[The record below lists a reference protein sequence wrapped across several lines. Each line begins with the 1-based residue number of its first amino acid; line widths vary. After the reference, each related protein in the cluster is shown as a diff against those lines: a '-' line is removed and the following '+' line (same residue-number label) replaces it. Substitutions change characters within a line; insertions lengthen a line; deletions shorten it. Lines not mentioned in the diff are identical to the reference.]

1 MQDNPHTKLTDEDS
15 SNMRP
20 VIGLMSGTS
29 ADGIDAAILHSDGTR
44 FARTDIAASYAYDAA
59 LRARIFDAMHDP
71 VAFMT
76 DSTACRALSHAITDA
91 HSAAVL
97 DIIKHLPANADMPRL
112 IGFHGQTIFHEPDA
126 NTSSPLGRCTIQLGS
141 GQRLAD
147 ATNMDVVYDVRQA
160 DMAAGGQGAPLA
172 PVYHAALIAAID
184 APCPAVI
191 INIGGVANLT
201 YVGTG
206 THIDADAHLDAGG
219 FTNII
224 GFDTGPGNGLM
235 DDYMR
240 AHFGQP
246 FDNDGRI
253 AAQGRSD
260 KDFVARVMRH
270 DFFASSW
277 PKSLDRH
284 AFTHIVADAGL
295 HDLSPHD
302 AMASLAALTVA
313 GITHAV
319 TSLPEDV
326 RQIFIAGGGR
336 RNQTLMQQ
344 LRAVFG
350 DRLVGDRLA
359 IDDRAPFDAD
369 MLEAELMA
377 YLAARHRAGL
387 PTSFPAT
394 TGCAMPVCGGRL
406 AQPSDQRV

>member
-1 MQDNPHTKLTDEDS
+1 MQDNPQTKRTDEDS
-15 SNMRP
+15 SIMRP
-20 VIGLMSGTS
+20 IIGLMSGTS

-44 FARTDIAASYAYDAA
+44 FARTDIAGSYAYDAA

-97 DIIKHLPANADMPRL
+97 DIIKRLPGKADMPRL
-112 IGFHGQTIFHEPDA
+112 ISFHGQTIFHEPDA

-184 APCPAVI
+184 APCPAAI

-201 YVGTG
+201 YIGTG
-206 THIDADAHLDAGG
+206 TYIDDGTQADIIG
-219 FTNII
+219 FDII

-240 AHFGQP
+240 ANFDQP

-253 AAQGRSD
+253 AAQGRCD

-270 DFFASSW
+270 DFFARSW

-313 GITHAV
+313 GINHAV
-319 TSLPEDV
+319 GSLPEDV

-350 DRLVGDRLA
+350 DRLIV
-359 IDDRAPFDAD
+359 DDRVPFDAD

-394 TGCAMPVCGGRL
+394 TGCEMPVCGGRL
-406 AQPSDQRV
+406 AQPSD

>member
-1 MQDNPHTKLTDEDS
+1 MDEDTPMDDER
-15 SNMRP
+15 NVMRP

-29 ADGIDAAILHSDGTR
+29 ADGIDAAILQTDGTR
-44 FARTDIAASYAYDAA
+44 FSQTNITASFAYDVA
-59 LRARIFDAMHDP
+59 LRTQIFDAIHDP
-71 VAFMT
+71 EGFMA
-76 DSTACRALSHAITDA
+76 DTASFQTVSDAITDA
-91 HSAAVL
+91 HIKAVMAIL
-97 DIIKHLPANADMPRL
+97 EQLPSHAEMPRL

-126 NTSSPLGRCTIQLGS
+126 DSQSSLGRCTIQLGS
-141 GQRLAD
+141 GQRLAN
-147 ATNMDVVYDVRQA
+147 AANMDVVYDVRQA

-172 PVYHAALIAAID
+172 PIYHAALIAAID

-201 YVGTG
+201 YIGTG
-206 THIDADAHLDAGG
+206 SHME
-219 FTNII
+219 II

-240 AHFGQP
+240 TRFSQP
-246 FDNDGRI
+246 FDDDGRM

-260 KDFVARVMRH
+260 KDFVTRVMQH
-270 DFFASSW
+270 GFFAKSW
-277 PKSLDRH
+277 PKSLDRQ
-284 AFTHIVADAGL
+284 AFANIVLNAGL
-295 HDLSPHD
+295 DDLSPHD

-319 TSLPEDV
+319 ASLPEDV
-326 RQIFIAGGGR
+326 RQIYVAGGGR

-344 LRAVFG
+344 LHAVFG
-350 DRLVGDRLA
+350 NRLV
-359 IDDRAPFDAD
+359 DDDHLQFDAD

-394 TGCAMPVCGGRL
+394 TGCTMPVCGGRL